1 MIVKPST
8 KADECAAIAAFMAN
22 PDFDRLPER
31 ARKETMNRQRGLNG
45 ERSTAHILDRHF
57 HDTPN
62 HALLHDLRLP
72 DGIGGFAQFDHVI
85 LSRLSRTAAVV
96 EVKNYRGRIS
106 KNEHNEWHVWYEGRR
121 RPIDIPNPLEQ
132 ARRQGEVLRAWL
144 KARRHDVA
152 FETIGAFVIIP
163 PDCSIDRSKVGAD
176 VPIYKAD
183 NFIAAW
189 TDFGGITPMGRLFST
204 GVSAKTLLAI
214 GGLLAGD
221 HKPDPRGLEEM
232 IGLRSSKAKPAV
244 DVGEEEDENSDQ
256 PESAVALP
264 VGVQAVPSAVE
275 PSPVVAT
282 TEPKATGGMNNTA
295 PITVVAEGKAFDKIE
310 IVPGIYERVLPDGRV
325 AFLAGKGEAEGDRLK
340 LACEGLARWNP
351 RYRNWLSDVSQAPI
365 IREALL
371 STLQEQAKSAQ
382 GAPSAPPNHARQS
395 A

>member
-8 KADECAAIAAFMAN
+8 KADECAAIAAFMAT
-22 PDFDRLPER
+22 PDFDRLQER
-31 ARKETMNRQRGLNG
+31 ARKETMNRHRGLTG

-57 HDTPN
+57 HNAPD

-96 EVKNYRGRIS
+96 EVKNYRGRLS

-121 RPIDIPNPLEQ
+121 RPIDIPNPLAQ
-132 ARRQGEVLRAWL
+132 ARRQREVLRAWL

-183 NFIAAW
+183 NFIAVW
-189 TDFGGITPMGRLFST
+189 TDFGGITAIGKLFST

-214 GGLLAGD
+214 GGQLAGD
-221 HKPDPRGLEEM
+221 HQPDPRGLEEM
-232 IGLRSSKAKPAV
+232 IGFRSSKATPAV
-244 DVGEEEDENSDQ
+244 DVDNAEDEAGEDTEPAVTVQ
-256 PESAVALP
+256 CEIRDADSAEEA
-264 VGVQAVPSAVE
+264 
-275 PSPVVAT
+275 SPVVVS
-282 TEPKATGGMNNTA
+282 TEPDATE
-295 PITVVAEGKAFDKIE
+295 VANKTMPGTMVADGKASDRIE

-325 AFLAGKGEAEGDRLK
+325 AFLAGKDEAERVRLK

-351 RYRNWLSDVSQAPI
+351 RYRNWLTDKDQASVV
-365 IREALL
+365 REALL
-371 STLQEQAKSAQ
+371 TTQGEQAEVK
-382 GAPSAPPNHARQS
+382 HEVR
-395 A
+395 

>member
-1 MIVKPST
+1 MRHERDHSMIVKPST

-31 ARKETMNRQRGLNG
+31 ARRETMNRQRGLNG

-57 HDTPN
+57 HDAPN

-121 RPIDIPNPLEQ
+121 RPIDISNPLEQ

-163 PDCSIDRSKVGAD
+163 PEGSIDRSKVGAD
-176 VPIYKAD
+176 VRIYKAD

-189 TDFGGITPMGRLFST
+189 TEFGGITPMGRLFST

-214 GGLLAGD
+214 GGQLAGK
-221 HKPDPRGLEEM
+221 HQPNLRGLEDM
-232 IGLRSSKAKPAV
+232 IGSRSSKAKPAV
-244 DVGEEEDENSDQ
+244 DVDEAEDAAGDE
-256 PESAVALP
+256 PEPAVALP
-264 VGVQAVPSAVE
+264 ANSATVATAE
-275 PSPVVAT
+275 KASPVLGS
-282 TEPKATGGMNNTA
+282 TEHKATAVTNDTG
-295 PITVVAEGKAFDKIE
+295 PISMVDGGKASDKIE
-310 IVPGIYERVLPDGRV
+310 IVPGIYERVLPDGSV
-325 AFLAGKGEAEGDRLK
+325 AFLAGRDEAAGVCLK

-351 RYRNWLSDVSQAPI
+351 RYRNWLSDASKAPI
-365 IREALL
+365 IRDALI
-371 STLQEQAKSAQ
+371 TTHREQREVSQ
-382 GAPSAPPNHARQS
+382 GVG
-395 A
+395 